1 VRTEVPIWQSSLGTI
16 QAFWRNYAALAVSGQ
31 PEWIGDHTETVR
43 RDASSRHD
51 NPSIPDANGD
61 DKESLWFN
69 IKAWGD
75 LAENIAETYQNVT
88 NAGGKSMRVVVTG
101 KVIPEKWTDQNGTE
115 RTTVSVYLEDLG
127 VSLQYAKVGS
137 VQKSSNPMNS
147 EAFKGAVKK
156 AADIPTPQQTAATSE
171 VYDETGEDGVPF

>member
-1 VRTEVPIWQSSLGTI
+1 MPVSQVQLIGNLTNVEMSVGNSGK
-16 QAFWRNYAALAVSGQ
+16 AFTKGSLAVNQGK
-31 PEWIGDHTETVR
+31 
-43 RDASSRHD
+43 
-51 NPSIPDANGD
+51 DANGD

-156 AADIPTPQQTAATSE
+156 AADIPTPQQTAATSDL
-171 VYDETGEDGVPF
+171 YDETGEDGVPF

>member
-1 VRTEVPIWQSSLGTI
+1 MPVSQVQLIGTLTNVEMSVGQSGK
-16 QAFWRNYAALAVSGQ
+16 AFTKGSLAVNQGK
-31 PEWIGDHTETVR
+31 
-43 RDASSRHD
+43 
-51 NPSIPDANGD
+51 DANGE

-69 IKAWGD
+69 VKAWGD

-101 KVIPEKWTDQNGTE
+101 RVVPEKWTDSNGNNQ
-115 RTTVSVYLEDLG
+115 TTVSVYLEDLG

-137 VQKSSNPMNS
+137 ILKNQNPMNS
-147 EAFKGAVKK
+147 QAFQGAVKK
-156 AADIPTPQQTAATSE
+156 AAEIPTPEQTAATSE